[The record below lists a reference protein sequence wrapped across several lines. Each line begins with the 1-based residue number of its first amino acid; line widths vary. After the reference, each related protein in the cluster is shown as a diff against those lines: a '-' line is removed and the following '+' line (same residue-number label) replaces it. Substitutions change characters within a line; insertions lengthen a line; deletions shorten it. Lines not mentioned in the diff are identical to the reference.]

1 MPPQFLNSLDECKP
15 GEDLRPLLLQ
25 AMQKRQG
32 MGGLVYALSEMS
44 SGIPNGWLVTRY
56 DYSHKHASPGAI
68 SNHVQ
73 QHYCTPD
80 TTEDQLKG
88 IEK

>member
-1 MPPQFLNSLDECKP
+1 
-15 GEDLRPLLLQ
+15 
-25 AMQKRQG
+25 

-44 SGIPNGWLVTRY
+44 SGNPNGRLVTRY
-56 DYSHKHASPGAI
+56 DCSHKHASPGVI

-73 QHYCTPD
+73 QHYCRPD

-88 IEK
+88 IGK